1 MVIFTITF
9 QSINPFSLSSPKI
22 FMFKNETACYSHVF
36 IFYRERIMEEIS
48 KQKGQ
53 YGLSLRGC
61 QGKAWQEIRQVDNAQ
76 VMTVVEN
83 ELGS

>member
-1 MVIFTITF
+1 
-9 QSINPFSLSSPKI
+9 
-22 FMFKNETACYSHVF
+22 
-36 IFYRERIMEEIS
+36 MEEIS

-53 YGLSLRGC
+53 HGLSLRGC

-83 ELGS
+83 ELDS

>member
-1 MVIFTITF
+1 
-9 QSINPFSLSSPKI
+9 
-22 FMFKNETACYSHVF
+22 
-36 IFYRERIMEEIS
+36 MEEIS
-48 KQKGQ
+48 KQKGHH
-53 YGLSLRGC
+53 GLRLRGC